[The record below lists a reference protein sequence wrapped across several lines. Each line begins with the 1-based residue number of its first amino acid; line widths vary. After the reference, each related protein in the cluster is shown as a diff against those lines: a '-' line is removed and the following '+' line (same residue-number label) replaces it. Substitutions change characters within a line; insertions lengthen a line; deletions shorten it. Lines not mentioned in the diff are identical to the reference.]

1 MTDQWRTE
9 GMTRRGAG
17 FSDFVSDTMRN
28 RPEALLLMAA
38 GAALLMT
45 RGRGFGLADL
55 MSAAR
60 SAPPVDEG
68 ARAMAGAAAQAAP
81 DVRERVGAR
90 VEGLRER
97 VSAYA
102 ERAAHQVQEDGEAL
116 METAGETIER
126 ARSTVQENVN
136 HMLREQ
142 PLMLG
147 AMGLLAG
154 VAIGAALPRT
164 LFERDAMRLVREPL
178 RTGLARRA
186 ETRSGASGMERSG
199 WESLKGRG
207 GEASQPQPPETQAG
221 SSSRT
226 S

>member
-17 FSDFVSDTMRN
+17 FSVFVSDTMRN

-45 RGRGFGLADL
+45 RGRGFGLSDL
-55 MSAAR
+55 VSGAR
-60 SAPPVDEG
+60 EATHFDEG
-68 ARAMAGAAAQAAP
+68 LKAAADTAAQTASN
-81 DVRERVGAR
+81 VTERVGAQ
-90 VEGLRER
+90 VEGLRDTVGE
-97 VSAYA
+97 YA
-102 ERAAHQVQEDGEAL
+102 ERTAHQMQESSEAL
-116 METAGETIER
+116 METAGETFER
-126 ARSTVQENVN
+126 ARTTLQANFN

-164 LFERDAMRLVREPL
+164 LFERDAMRLVREPQ
-178 RTGLARRA
+178 RTSMGR
-186 ETRSGASGMERSG
+186 RSGASETGPAGR
-199 WESLKGRG
+199 ESAKGG
-207 GEASQPQPPETQAG
+207 AAEASQQPRFETQAG
-221 SSSRT
+221 SPSRT